1 MGGRLFKE
9 GFTLLLNFAKIIKR
23 MKPKILIVE
32 DDRPIIKLFEE
43 VFSMAGFEIEVLD
56 LGQKAIERLKEIR
69 EGKGGKPDLVLLDL
83 ILPDMNGISVLKE
96 ARRYPETKNLKI
108 YALTNYNNPEFNQE
122 LTKEGI
128 DKILI
133 KFQYS
138 LRELI
143 AIIEEGLKL
152 K

>member
-1 MGGRLFKE
+1 MR
-9 GFTLLLNFAKIIKR
+9 
-23 MKPKILIVE
+23 PKILIIE
-32 DDRPIIKLFEE
+32 DDRPTIKFFEE

-69 EGKGGKPDLVLLDL
+69 EGKREKPDLVLLDL

-96 ARRYPETKNLKI
+96 ARKYPETKNLKI
-108 YALTNYNNPEFNQE
+108 YALTNYSNPEFNQE

-133 KFQYS
+133 KAQYS
-138 LRELI
+138 LKELI